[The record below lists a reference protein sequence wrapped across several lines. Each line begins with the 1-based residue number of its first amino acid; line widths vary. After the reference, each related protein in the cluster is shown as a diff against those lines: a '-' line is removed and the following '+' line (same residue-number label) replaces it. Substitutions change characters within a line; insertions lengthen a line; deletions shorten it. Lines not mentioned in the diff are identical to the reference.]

1 MNNNYFFRQKKD
13 LEKKEELINSTV
25 TTSVEDI
32 SKIKTAWRSNS
43 RCSTAKLEL
52 PNSSNSTHNR
62 QKAIAVLVSKS

>member
-1 MNNNYFFRQKKD
+1 MRFFISNFGD

-32 SKIKTAWRSNS
+32 SKIKTAWKSNS

-52 PNSSNSTHNR
+52 PNSSNSTQNR